1 MGYVVPVKSKVEIS
15 QNIVAFSEYMNFNM
29 AIFDFRKMVTTKMKS
44 NRENDLF
51 TLHCIK
57 VYIYVNFTSLASYA
71 LFKCLLRS
79 YLALTCNQFMN
90 RVDMR

>member
-1 MGYVVPVKSKVEIS
+1 MYVTWPFLILENGYGQDE
-15 QNIVAFSEYMNFNM
+15 
-29 AIFDFRKMVTTKMKS
+29 KS

-51 TLHCIK
+51 THHCIK

-90 RVDMR
+90 RVDRR